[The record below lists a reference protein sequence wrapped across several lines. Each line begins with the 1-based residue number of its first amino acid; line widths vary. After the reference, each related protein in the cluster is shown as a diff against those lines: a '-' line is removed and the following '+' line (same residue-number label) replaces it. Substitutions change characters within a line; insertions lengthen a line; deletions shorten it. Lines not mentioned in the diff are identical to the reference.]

1 MFYRL
6 PNNKKLD
13 KKGIWIGMTD
23 DNIFN
28 HHFLDIENGKV
39 KFVSEEFDIE
49 PDRILKKI
57 RAKLNQRYFEIPKI
71 SEKERHLWMKEF
83 VDMMIGEKRLL
94 NKLNFI
100 LSKSRSFQPFESV
113 LYGDKSGWIWGW
125 VQNKIFD
132 LAEKVDE
139 WLDEINIEVKEEWE
153 YDDDCPLCQLL
164 KKADET
170 GKNPTFKETKDAFS
184 KANKGRKLSN

>member
-1 MFYRL
+1 MFYVL
-6 PNNKKLD
+6 PNGKKLD
-13 KKGIWIGMTD
+13 ERDIRVGMTD

-28 HHFLDIENGKV
+28 HHFLDIETGKV

-57 RAKLNQRYFEIPKI
+57 RAKQNQRYFEIPKI
-71 SEKERHLWMKEF
+71 SEKERHCWMREF

-100 LSKSRSFQPFESV
+100 LSKSRKFQLFESV

-125 VQNKIFD
+125 VQNKIFK
-132 LAEKVDE
+132 LAEKIDE
-139 WLDEINIEVKEEWE
+139 WLDEINIEIEEEWE

-164 KKADET
+164 KKADEE
-170 GKNPTFKETKDAFS
+170 GKNPTLEETKDAFL
-184 KANKGRKLSN
+184 KANKDKKLRR